1 MNANKLFLSLLLGA
15 SSIVGAWA
23 QHAVKR
29 EYFCD
34 PAKYQYR
41 LKSYKHYGQ
50 LFTYNYDEKG
60 YVKSLEVTNDDG
72 SLESRTLF
80 YYDEKGYFIRLD
92 DYGRPRIATGEFDI
106 VSRRNDYERNEKGQ
120 VVTFSIYQLLGEDKD
135 DETLTKTMEGKF
147 TYNEKGLESEA
158 IFTAGVEGTA
168 NWAPFRKCKVVYD
181 AQDRIIKL
189 DQVAYPEE
197 GEKLMDEVLE
207 YNERGQITKLG
218 YNSYTGNKNGEL
230 LFKYDNEGNLLESG
244 DPDFP
249 VTYTYEN
256 KSLVCDK
263 VFFPVPPMARSL
275 YYELRN
281 NLIFSLGFPLFYT
294 LPTTAP
300 SKEVMKMAGDD
311 GEDEDENEGVFVY
324 ESVPMSNVLIPAV
337 GNNLKPTVA
346 GGRLSVELPGELVG
360 QPYFLCNAEGA
371 LLQRGVI
378 SSELLT
384 LEVSDLPH
392 GTYLLKAGNQ
402 NAKVL
407 L

>member
-60 YVKSLEVTNDDG
+60 YVKSLVVTNDDG

-158 IFTAGVEGTA
+158 IFTAGIEGST
-168 NWAPFRKCKVVYD
+168 NWAPFRKCTVVYD
-181 AQDRIIKL
+181 AQDRIVKL
-189 DQVAYPEE
+189 DQVAYPEV

-218 YNSYTGNKNGEL
+218 YNSHTGNKNGEL

-294 LPTTAP
+294 RPTTAP

-311 GEDEDENEGVFVY
+311 AEDEDDDEGMFVY

-337 GNNLKPTVA
+337 ENNLKPTVA
-346 GGRLSVELPGELVG
+346 GGRLSVELPSELIG
-360 QPYFLCNAEGA
+360 QSYFLCNAEGV

>member
-92 DYGRPRIATGEFDI
+92 DYGRPRMATGEFDI
-106 VSRRNDYERNEKGQ
+106 VSRRNDYTRNELGQ
-120 VVTFSIYQLLGEDKD
+120 VVTFSIYQLLGENQD

-158 IFTAGVEGTA
+158 IFTAGIEGST
-168 NWAPFRKCKVVYD
+168 NWAPFRKCTVVYD

-197 GEKLMDEVLE
+197 GEKLMDEVFE
-207 YNERGQITKLG
+207 YNDRGQITKLG
-218 YNSYTGNKNGEL
+218 YNSYTGNRNGEL
-230 LFKYDNEGNLLESG
+230 IFKYDNQGNLLESG

-256 KSLVCDK
+256 KSLKCEK
-263 VFFPVPPMARSL
+263 VFFPIPPIARSL
-275 YYELRN
+275 YYEFRN
-281 NLIFSLGFPLFYT
+281 NLIFSLGFPFFYT

-300 SKEVMKMAGDD
+300 TKEVMKMAGDD
-311 GEDEDENEGVFVY
+311 GEDEDENEGMFVY

-337 GNNLKPTVA
+337 ENNLKPTVA
-346 GGRLSVELPGELVG
+346 GGRLSVELPNELVG
-360 QPYFLCNAEGA
+360 QSYFLCNAEGV

-378 SSELLT
+378 SSELLS

>member
-1 MNANKLFLSLLLGA
+1 
-15 SSIVGAWA
+15 
-23 QHAVKR
+23 
-29 EYFCD
+29 
-34 PAKYQYR
+34 
-41 LKSYKHYGQ
+41 
-50 LFTYNYDEKG
+50 
-60 YVKSLEVTNDDG
+60 
-72 SLESRTLF
+72 
-80 YYDEKGYFIRLD
+80 
-92 DYGRPRIATGEFDI
+92 
-106 VSRRNDYERNEKGQ
+106 
-120 VVTFSIYQLLGEDKD
+120 
-135 DETLTKTMEGKF
+135 
-147 TYNEKGLESEA
+147 
-158 IFTAGVEGTA
+158 
-168 NWAPFRKCKVVYD
+168 
-181 AQDRIIKL
+181 
-189 DQVAYPEE
+189 
-197 GEKLMDEVLE
+197 MDEVLE

-256 KSLVCDK
+256 KGLVCDK

-311 GEDEDENEGVFVY
+311 GEDEDENEGMFVY

-346 GGRLSVELPGELVG
+346 GGRLSVELPSELVG
-360 QPYFLCNAEGA
+360 EPYFLCNAEGA

-384 LEVSDLPH
+384 LEVSDLSH
-392 GTYLLKAGNQ
+392 GTYLLKAGSQ

>member
-60 YVKSLEVTNDDG
+60 YVKSLVVTNDDG

-80 YYDEKGYFIRLD
+80 YYNEKGYFIRLD

-158 IFTAGVEGTA
+158 IFTAGIEGST
-168 NWAPFRKCKVVYD
+168 NWAPFRKCTVVYD
-181 AQDRIIKL
+181 AQDRIVKL
-189 DQVAYPEE
+189 DQVAYPEV

-311 GEDEDENEGVFVY
+311 GEDEDENEGMFVY

-337 GNNLKPTVA
+337 ENNLKPTIA
-346 GGRLSVELPGELVG
+346 GGRLSVELPSELIG
-360 QPYFLCNAEGA
+360 QSYFLCNAEGV
-371 LLQRGVI
+371 LLQRGII
-378 SSELLT
+378 SSELLS

>member
-60 YVKSLEVTNDDG
+60 YVKSLVVTNDDG

-80 YYDEKGYFIRLD
+80 YYNEKGYFTRLD
-92 DYGRPRIATGEFDI
+92 DYGRPRMATGEFDI

-158 IFTAGVEGTA
+158 IFTAGIEGST
-168 NWAPFRKCKVVYD
+168 NWAPFRKCTVVYD
-181 AQDRIIKL
+181 AQDRIVKL
-189 DQVAYPEE
+189 DQVAYPEV

-256 KSLVCDK
+256 KGLVCDK
-263 VFFPVPPMARSL
+263 VFFPVPPMARSI

-294 LPTTAP
+294 RPTTAP

-311 GEDEDENEGVFVY
+311 AEDEDDDEGMFVY

-337 GNNLKPTVA
+337 ENNLKPIVA
-346 GGRLSVELPGELVG
+346 GGRLSVELPNELVG
-360 QPYFLCNAEGA
+360 QSYFLCNAEGV

-378 SSELLT
+378 SSELLS
-384 LEVSDLPH
+384 LEVSDLSH
-392 GTYLLKAGNQ
+392 GTYLLKAGTQ

>member
-60 YVKSLEVTNDDG
+60 YVKSLVVTNDDG

-80 YYDEKGYFIRLD
+80 YYNEKGYFIRLD
-92 DYGRPRIATGEFDI
+92 DYGRPMMATGEFDI
-106 VSRRNDYERNEKGQ
+106 VSRRNDYERNEQGQ

-158 IFTAGVEGTA
+158 IFTAGIEGST
-168 NWAPFRKCKVVYD
+168 NWAPFRKCTVVYD
-181 AQDRIIKL
+181 AQDRIVKL
-189 DQVAYPEE
+189 DQVAYPEV

-294 LPTTAP
+294 RPTTAP

-311 GEDEDENEGVFVY
+311 AEDEDDDEGMFVY

-337 GNNLKPTVA
+337 ENNLKPTVA
-346 GGRLSVELPGELVG
+346 GGRLSVELPSELIG
-360 QPYFLCNAEGA
+360 QSYFLCNAEGV

-378 SSELLT
+378 SSELLS

>member
-60 YVKSLEVTNDDG
+60 YVKSLEVTNDNG

-80 YYDEKGYFIRLD
+80 YYNEKGYFVRLD
-92 DYGRPRIATGEFDI
+92 DYGRPKMATGEFDI
-106 VSRRNDYERNEKGQ
+106 VSRRNEYKRNEQGQ
-120 VVTFSIYQLLGEDKD
+120 VVTFSVYQLLGEDKD
-135 DETLTKTMEGKF
+135 DETLSKTVEGKF

-230 LFKYDNEGNLLESG
+230 LFKYDNKGNLLESG

-311 GEDEDENEGVFVY
+311 GEDEDENEGMFVY

-346 GGRLSVELPGELVG
+346 GGRLSVELPSELVG
-360 QPYFLCNAEGA
+360 EPYFLCNAEGA

-384 LEVSDLPH
+384 LEVSDLSH

>member
-60 YVKSLEVTNDDG
+60 YVKSLVVTNDDG

-80 YYDEKGYFIRLD
+80 YYNEKGYFIRLD

-158 IFTAGVEGTA
+158 IFTAGIEGST
-168 NWAPFRKCKVVYD
+168 NWAPFRKCTVVYD
-181 AQDRIIKL
+181 AQDRIVKL
-189 DQVAYPEE
+189 DQVAYPEV

-218 YNSYTGNKNGEL
+218 YHSYTGNKNGEL

-311 GEDEDENEGVFVY
+311 GEDEDENEGMFVY

-337 GNNLKPTVA
+337 ENNLKPTVA
-346 GGRLSVELPGELVG
+346 GGRLSVELPNELVG
-360 QPYFLCNAEGA
+360 QSYFLCNAEGV

-378 SSELLT
+378 SSELLS
-384 LEVSDLPH
+384 LEVSDLSH

>member
-60 YVKSLEVTNDDG
+60 YVKSLVVTNDDG

-158 IFTAGVEGTA
+158 IFTAGIEGST
-168 NWAPFRKCKVVYD
+168 NWAPFRKCTVVYD
-181 AQDRIIKL
+181 AQDRIVKL
-189 DQVAYPEE
+189 DQVAYPEV

-311 GEDEDENEGVFVY
+311 GEDEDENEGMFVY
-324 ESVPMSNVLIPAV
+324 ESVPMRNVLITAV
-337 GNNLKPTVA
+337 ENNLKPTIA
-346 GGRLSVELPGELVG
+346 GGRLSVELPNELVG
-360 QPYFLCNAEGA
+360 QSYFLCNAEGV

-378 SSELLT
+378 SSELLS

>member
-60 YVKSLEVTNDDG
+60 YVKSLVVTNDDG

-158 IFTAGVEGTA
+158 IFTAGIEGST
-168 NWAPFRKCKVVYD
+168 NWAPFRKCTVVYD
-181 AQDRIIKL
+181 AQDRIVKL
-189 DQVAYPEE
+189 DQVAYPEV

-256 KSLVCDK
+256 KSLVCNK

-281 NLIFSLGFPLFYT
+281 NLIFSLGVPLFYT

-311 GEDEDENEGVFVY
+311 GEDEDENEGMFVY

-337 GNNLKPTVA
+337 ENNLKPTIA
-346 GGRLSVELPGELVG
+346 GGRLSVELPSELIG
-360 QPYFLCNAEGA
+360 QSYFLCNAEGV
-371 LLQRGVI
+371 LLRRGII
-378 SSELLT
+378 SSELLS

>member
-60 YVKSLEVTNDDG
+60 YVKSLVVTNDDG

-80 YYDEKGYFIRLD
+80 YYNEKGYFIRLD
-92 DYGRPRIATGEFDI
+92 DYGRPRMATGEFDI
-106 VSRRNDYERNEKGQ
+106 VSRRNDYERNEQGQ

-158 IFTAGVEGTA
+158 IFTAGIEGST
-168 NWAPFRKCKVVYD
+168 NWAPFRKCTVVYD
-181 AQDRIIKL
+181 AQDRIVKL
-189 DQVAYPEE
+189 DQVAYPEV

-294 LPTTAP
+294 RPTTAP

-311 GEDEDENEGVFVY
+311 AEDEDDDEGMFVY

-337 GNNLKPTVA
+337 ENNLKPTVA
-346 GGRLSVELPGELVG
+346 GGRLSVELPNELVG
-360 QPYFLCNAEGA
+360 QPYFLCNAEGV

>member
-60 YVKSLEVTNDDG
+60 YVKSLVVTNDDG

-158 IFTAGVEGTA
+158 IFTAGIEGST
-168 NWAPFRKCKVVYD
+168 NWAPFRKCTVVYD
-181 AQDRIIKL
+181 AQDRIVKL

-230 LFKYDNEGNLLESG
+230 VFKYDNEGNLLESG

-294 LPTTAP
+294 RPTTAP

-311 GEDEDENEGVFVY
+311 GEDEDENEGMFVY

-346 GGRLSVELPGELVG
+346 GGRLSVELPNELVG
-360 QPYFLCNAEGA
+360 EPYFLCNAEGV

-378 SSELLT
+378 SSELLS

>member
-1 MNANKLFLSLLLGA
+1 MNASKLFLSLLLGA
-15 SSIVGAWA
+15 SSIAGAWA

-80 YYDEKGYFIRLD
+80 YYDEKGYFVRLD

-106 VSRRNDYERNEKGQ
+106 VSRRNDYTRNELGQ
-120 VVTFSIYQLLGEDKD
+120 VVTFSIYQLLGENQD

-147 TYNEKGLESEA
+147 TYNEKGLERDA
-158 IFTAGVEGTA
+158 IFTAGIEGTA
-168 NWAPFRKCKVVYD
+168 KWAPFRKCKVVYD

-197 GEKLMDEVLE
+197 GEKLMDEVFE
-207 YNERGQITKLG
+207 YNDRGQITKLG
-218 YNSYTGNKNGEL
+218 YNSYTGNRNGEL
-230 LFKYDNEGNLLESG
+230 IFKYDNQGNLLESG

-256 KSLVCDK
+256 KSLKCEK
-263 VFFPVPPMARSL
+263 VFFPIPPIARSL
-275 YYELRN
+275 YYEFRN
-281 NLIFSLGFPLFYT
+281 NLIFSLGFPFFYT

-300 SKEVMKMAGDD
+300 TKEVMKMAGDD
-311 GEDEDENEGVFVY
+311 SEDEDEDEGMFVY
-324 ESVPMSNVLIPAV
+324 ETVPMSNVLIPIV
-337 GNNLKPTVA
+337 ENNLKPTIA
-346 GGRLSVELPGELVG
+346 GGCLSVVLPSDLVG
-360 QPYFLCNAEGA
+360 QAYYLCNAEGV
-371 LLQRGVI
+371 LLQGGII
-378 SSELLT
+378 SSEDLA

-392 GTYLLKAGNQ
+392 GTYLLKVGSQ
-402 NAKVL
+402 IAKIL